1 MNSPYLHIA
10 GDCVVASPN
19 GEFELLKRCI
29 AVLATRPLLRSQRSV
44 NVFEI
49 VIELELQHS
58 TAHSLT
64 GDYTMKLTSLR
75 RALVAIPA
83 VLTLMAGVAQ
93 AQTREVKIYALGAKS
108 GVVRIFGL
116 NSEAAMKAAAEQ
128 INKNGGVTL
137 GDGAKGRLVIEY
149 LDDRCNAE
157 EGINALRRIA
167 SQPDSFIAVG
177 PTCSNV
183 AEPVFGILQKKAGD
197 ASDSGL
203 QFPIYTDVAAKG
215 GLASMSQWAFRN
227 VPSESAMYKSLFE
240 WIKATYPNV
249 KTIWGG
255 VEKDFAHSNA
265 TFNVMK
271 DHASKIGFEVK
282 GQSEWL
288 LADTAFSTQ
297 VREMRRGESDLVMIS
312 AHPFTTCGVLK
323 EMQRQNVKPKL
334 LVGLTSSSSLETL
347 QGCAVQAEGMV
358 IPTSFAPV
366 TAEARSA
373 AKAVQAA
380 GANMDLHNA
389 AAWENIFTL
398 KDLIEKSK
406 IMARPDTLQADRNK
420 MREALATMKETNG
433 LLGKIGRTDDR
444 EAVKPF
450 LFVQAKKGEWAVA
463 HTPN

>member
-1 MNSPYLHIA
+1 MN
-10 GDCVVASPN
+10 
-19 GEFELLKRCI
+19 K
-29 AVLATRPLLRSQRSV
+29 
-44 NVFEI
+44 
-49 VIELELQHS
+49 HS
-58 TAHSLT
+58 I
-64 GDYTMKLTSLR
+64 R
-75 RALVAIPA
+75 RALAVAA
-83 VLTLMAGVAQ
+83 ALASVSTLAAAQ
-93 AQTREVKIYALGAKS
+93 GREVKIYGFGAKS

-128 INKNGGVTL
+128 INKSGGVTL
-137 GDGAKGRLVIEY
+137 GDGSKGKLVIEY

-167 SQPDSFIAVG
+167 AQSDAFVAVG

-183 AEPVFGILQKKAGD
+183 AEPAFGILQKKVGD

-215 GLASMSQWAFRN
+215 GLAAMSQWAFRN
-227 VPSESAMYKSLFE
+227 VPSEAAMYKSLFE
-240 WIKATYPNV
+240 WVKTKHPEV

-265 TFNVMK
+265 TYNVMK
-271 DHASKIGFEVK
+271 DNATKSGFEVK

-288 LADTAFSTQ
+288 LADTSFSTQ
-297 VREMRRGESDLVMIS
+297 VREMRRGEADLVMIS

-323 EMQRQNVKPKL
+323 EMQRQGVKPKM

-347 QGCAVQAEGMV
+347 QGCAVQAEGLI

-366 TAEARSA
+366 TAEARKA
-373 AKAVQAA
+373 AQAVQAG

-398 KDLIEKSK
+398 KELIEKAK
-406 IMARPDTLQADRNK
+406 IMARPETIQADRVK
-420 MREALATMKETNG
+420 MREALASMKESTG
-433 LLGKIGRTDDR
+433 LLGKVGRTDDR
-444 EAVKPF
+444 EAIKPF
-450 LFVQAKKGEWAVA
+450 LFVQAKGGEWVVA
-463 HTPN
+463 NKPN